1 MIEGHFILDI
11 VSGDVHILWL
21 YNIMD
26 RIYKYNSNAS
36 YEPNGGTY
44 LQLITAK
51 DLYIQNITV
60 AENGGHS
67 DSFQVK
73 FPNVFTNYP
82 LGAVRVE
89 DQKFK
94 DWDHYKFTIWQS
106 QLNFVV
112 FCASSACGVSVEHL
126 NAKEPMI
133 RSIYRFHVYYHI
145 RRILKI
151 LEIPLPYE
159 NSFNQYNNPY
169 NHEKFIRICSE
180 YGVSNDLTKWRNQKY
195 FSTWQSRAWE
205 TGKPGM
211 SYINENSFSGWIIEK
226 LDGLTMLGL
235 QKLSESVRD
244 YAYLILTSQTS
255 TRDLIVGHEGRNL
268 DAQRV
273 FLNTFENVVNKR
285 VNIPEDIRRF
295 QKTLQYA
302 RSKVDYV
309 IGEFIYMLPSDMNLR
324 TGNIRNYNNKILISS
339 PSFKIGTNVK
349 INLLSS
355 ENRRLSDDGEQ
366 AKLKDKPDV
375 KSKKVE
381 MVKTKPDVK
390 SNKEHKQDVKPNI
403 KFDRESKQDVKKP
416 DTNKITYEEEK
427 VALILGTTAVFTVWW
442 MFK

>member
-1 MIEGHFILDI
+1 M
-11 VSGDVHILWL
+11 
-21 YNIMD
+21 
-26 RIYKYNSNAS
+26 
-36 YEPNGGTY
+36 
-44 LQLITAK
+44 
-51 DLYIQNITV
+51 
-60 AENGGHS
+60 AENDDHS

-106 QLNFVV
+106 QLNFAV

-159 NSFNQYNNPY
+159 NSFNQYNNSY
-169 NHEKFIRICSE
+169 NHEKFIGICSE
-180 YGVSNDLTKWRNQKY
+180 YGVSNNLTKWRNQKY

-211 SYINENSFSGWIIEK
+211 SYINENSFSRWIIEK
-226 LDGLTMLGL
+226 SDGLTTLGI

-255 TRDLIVGHEGRNL
+255 TRGQIIGHEARNL

-273 FLNTFENVVNKR
+273 FLNNFENIINRR
-285 VNIPEDIRRF
+285 VDISEDIQRF

-302 RSKVDYV
+302 RSKVDYAV
-309 IGEFIYMLPSDMNLR
+309 AEYVYLLPSDMNLR
-324 TGNIRNYNNKILISS
+324 IGNVRNYNNKILISS
-339 PSFKIGTNVK
+339 PSFKIGTNLK
-349 INLLSS
+349 INL
-355 ENRRLSDDGEQ
+355 DGE
-366 AKLKDKPDV
+366 KDKPDV
-375 KSKKVE
+375 KPKGE
-381 MVKTKPDVK
+381 GIVKPKPDVK
-390 SNKEHKQDVKPNI
+390 QKKEPNTKANKEHKQDVKPNI
-403 KFDRESKQDVKKP
+403 KFDRECNQDVKKP
-416 DTNKITYEEEK
+416 DTNEITYEEEK
-427 VALILGTTAVFTVWW
+427 VALVLGTTAVFTVWW

>member
-1 MIEGHFILDI
+1 MAEHDGHHRAFDPLAR
-11 VSGDVHILWL
+11 
-21 YNIMD
+21 YQ
-26 RIYKYNSNAS
+26 
-36 YEPNGGTY
+36 P
-44 LQLITAK
+44 
-51 DLYIQNITV
+51 TV
-60 AENGGHS
+60 S

-89 DQKFK
+89 DKRFK
-94 DWDHYKFTIWQS
+94 DWDHYKFTLWQS
-106 QLNFVV
+106 QLNFAV

-133 RSIYRFHVYYHI
+133 RSIYRFHVYYHM

-169 NHEKFIRICSE
+169 NHEKFIGICSE
-180 YGVSNDLTKWRNQKY
+180 YGVSNDLMKWRNQKY

-205 TGKPGM
+205 TGKPAM
-211 SYINENSFSGWIIEK
+211 SYINENSFSRWIIEK
-226 LDGLTMLGL
+226 SEGLTTLGL
-235 QKLSESVRD
+235 QKLSETVRD

-255 TRDLIVGHEGRNL
+255 MRGPIVGHEARNL
-268 DAQRV
+268 DAQRT
-273 FLNTFENVVNKR
+273 FLNTFENIVNRR

-302 RSKVDYV
+302 RSKVDYM
-309 IGEFIYMLPSDMNLR
+309 IGEFIYMLPSDMNLWI
-324 TGNIRNYNNKILISS
+324 GKVKDYNNKILISS

-349 INLLSS
+349 INL
-355 ENRRLSDDGEQ
+355 DGEQ

-375 KSKKVE
+375 KSKEVDNQRL
-381 MVKTKPDVK
+381 MVKTEPDVIELDK
-390 SNKEHKQDVKPNI
+390 RRLNVKPKVITKPNIETNKKHEQDVKPNI
-403 KFDRESKQDVKKP
+403 EFHGESKP

-427 VALILGTTAVFTVWW
+427 VALILGITSIFTVWW
-442 MFK
+442 TFK

>member
-1 MIEGHFILDI
+1 
-11 VSGDVHILWL
+11 
-21 YNIMD
+21 MD
-26 RIYKYNSNAS
+26 SIYKYNSDAS
-36 YEPNGGTY
+36 YKPNGGTY

-51 DLYIQNITV
+51 DLYIQNVTV
-60 AENGGHS
+60 AEHDGGHS

-73 FPNVFTNYP
+73 FPNIFTSYP
-82 LGAVRVE
+82 LGSVRVE

-94 DWDHYKFTIWQS
+94 DWDHYKFTICQS

-169 NHEKFIRICSE
+169 NHEKFIGICSE

-211 SYINENSFSGWIIEK
+211 SYINENSFSRWIIEK
-226 LDGLTMLGL
+226 SDGLTTLGL
-235 QKLSESVRD
+235 QKISETVRD

-255 TRDLIVGHEGRNL
+255 TRGQIVGHEARNL
-268 DAQRV
+268 DAQRT
-273 FLNTFENVVNKR
+273 FLNTFENIVNRR

-302 RSKVDYV
+302 RSKVDYA
-309 IGEFIYMLPSDMNLR
+309 IGEFVYMLPSDMNLR
-324 TGNIRNYNNKILISS
+324 IGNVRNYNNKILISS

-349 INLLSS
+349 INL
-355 ENRRLSDDGEQ
+355 DDDDTKV
-366 AKLKDKPDV
+366 AKTEPAVKP
-375 KSKKVE
+375 KVI
-381 MVKTKPDVK
+381 TKPVIRP
-390 SNKEHKQDVKPNI
+390 NKEHKQDVKPNRPDI
-403 KFDRESKQDVKKP
+403 KQNIEISRSKP

-427 VALILGTTAVFTVWW
+427 AALILGITAVFTVWSVL
-442 MFK
+442 K

>member
-1 MIEGHFILDI
+1 
-11 VSGDVHILWL
+11 
-21 YNIMD
+21 MD
-26 RIYKYNSNAS
+26 RIYKYNSSAS

-51 DLYIQNITV
+51 DLYIQNVTV
-60 AENGGHS
+60 AENDGHS

-106 QLNFVV
+106 QLNFAV

-169 NHEKFIRICSE
+169 NHEKFIGICSE
-180 YGVSNDLTKWRNQKY
+180 YGVSNNLTKWRNQKY

-205 TGKPGM
+205 TNKPGM
-211 SYINENSFSGWIIEK
+211 SYINENSFSRWIIEK
-226 LDGLTMLGL
+226 SDGLTTLGI

-255 TRDLIVGHEGRNL
+255 TRGPIVGHEARNL
-268 DAQRV
+268 DAQRT
-273 FLNTFENVVNKR
+273 FLNTFENIVNR
-285 VNIPEDIRRF
+285 IVNIPEDIRRF

-302 RSKVDYV
+302 RSKVDYA

-324 TGNIRNYNNKILISS
+324 IGKVKDYNNEILISS
-339 PSFKIGTNVK
+339 PSFKIGTNLKVNLDDDDTKVAKTEPAVK
-349 INLLSS
+349 
-355 ENRRLSDDGEQ
+355 
-366 AKLKDKPDV
+366 P
-375 KSKKVE
+375 KVI
-381 MVKTKPDVK
+381 TKPVIK
-390 SNKEHKQDVKPNI
+390 PNKEHKQDVKPNRPDI
-403 KFDRESKQDVKKP
+403 KQNIEISRSKP

-427 VALILGTTAVFTVWW
+427 AALILGITAVFTVWSVL
-442 MFK
+442 K